1 MALAWAQSEEVDAA
15 TLFPMTDASQSETVC
30 GLSADITDL
39 PLVQAAAVA
48 CAYLTETQQT
58 RKNQAYAVLFEL
70 ASRTLSQA
78 REGKTTE
85 FLASN
90 LKAGVAPDAAKEASG
105 WLSPLWGRLTD
116 DEPQWQEGL
125 TDTARTLGLG
135 FVPKLSKLRGSPSRY
150 SLEAVPVSQSNQP
163 VAIEPTPA
171 GGLRYTAAAV
181 AAPAAWLSS
190 ALRTGVVKWTIG
202 LRWTILGSILAVT
215 IAALGMLWL
224 TVTLGLRVT
233 RPLSLGDMTGILIMG
248 GALAALVSVYRF
260 LEDLFDLRIVMAPS
274 FLTSI
279 SQDNVTLEFRRS
291 APGDDVGELAFVR
304 YTSTC
309 PRCGGSVLIHSGKTA
324 FPDRLVGRCVRSAR
338 EHVFSFDPVLRV
350 GRPLVD

>member
-1 MALAWAQSEEVDAA
+1 
-15 TLFPMTDASQSETVC
+15 MTDARQSETVR
-30 GLSADITDL
+30 GQSEDITDL
-39 PLVQAAAVA
+39 PLAQAAAVA

-90 LKAGVAPDAAKEASG
+90 LKAGVAPDATKEASG
-105 WLSPLWGRLTD
+105 WLSPLWNRLVD

-135 FVPKLSKLRGSPSRY
+135 FVPKLSKLRGSPSVY
-150 SLEAVPVSQSNQP
+150 SLEAVPVPQGAQS
-163 VAIEPTPA
+163 VAVEPTPA

-181 AAPAAWLSS
+181 AAPAAWLSG
-190 ALRTGVVKWTIG
+190 ALRTGVVKWTVG
-202 LRWTILGSILAVT
+202 LRWTVLGSILAAT

-248 GALAALVSVYRF
+248 GALAALVPVYRF
-260 LEDLFDLRIVMAPS
+260 LDDLFDLRIVMAPS

-279 SQDNVTLEFRRS
+279 AQDNVTLEFRRS

-304 YTSTC
+304 YTATC
-309 PRCGGSVLIHSGKTA
+309 PHCGGAVLLHPGRAA
-324 FPDRLVGRCVRSAR
+324 FPDRLVGRCMRSAR
-338 EHVFSFDPVLRV
+338 EHVFSFDPVSRV
-350 GRPLVD
+350 GRPLLG